1 MSRTDVAALTER
13 VSALDASLAAL
24 ITEQAGEAVLT
35 VEAAVL
41 GKAALDL
48 ASVGF
53 DRLGMI
59 TAVDYESEFELI
71 YRLHSRTL
79 SAGIYVKARIPRD
92 PATVTSV
99 FDVWPAALWQ
109 EREVFDLFGIT
120 FEGHPDLRR
129 ILLPDDFEGHPLR
142 RDYDDERV
150 IRRPDYI

>member
-1 MSRTDVAALTER
+1 MAALTER
-13 VSALDASLAAL
+13 VGVLDASLAAL

-41 GKAALDL
+41 VKTALDL
-48 ASVGF
+48 RSAGF

-59 TAVDYESEFELI
+59 TAVDYENEFELV
-71 YRLHSRTL
+71 YRMHSRTL
-79 SAGIYVKARIPRD
+79 SAGVYVKVRIPRD
-92 PATVTSV
+92 PATVSSV
-99 FDVWPAALWQ
+99 FDVWPTALWQ

>member
-1 MSRTDVAALTER
+1 MSRTDVAALAER
-13 VSALDASLAAL
+13 VSTLDASLAAL

-35 VEAAVL
+35 VDPTMLESVAR
-41 GKAALDL
+41 DL

-71 YRLHSRTL
+71 YRVHSRTL
-79 SAGIYVKARIPRD
+79 SAGVYVKTRISRD
-92 PATVTSV
+92 PATATSV

-109 EREVFDLFGIT
+109 EREVFDLFGIA